1 MISRRILVVK
11 TKGSRQRGNLAPNIQ
26 LPRGLNLLVLEYRN
40 SDAEAVVEIWA
51 SDHRSLKDE
60 ERISSRKMEAEI
72 SKLRSEPSFVD
83 ELPSHSK
90 SPPAVGQIIRLRENG
105 TEKILDKG

>member
-11 TKGSRQRGNLAPNIQ
+11 TKGSRQGGNLVPNIQ
-26 LPRGLNLLVLEYRN
+26 LSRGFNLLVLEYRN
-40 SDAEAVVEIWA
+40 NDTEAVVEIWA
-51 SDHRSLKDE
+51 SDHPSLRDE

-83 ELPSHSK
+83 ELPSHPK
-90 SPPAVGQIIRLRENG
+90 SPPIIGQIVRRHEDG
-105 TEKILDKG
+105 TEEILDEG